1 VKWFQRTQLGQNSVS
16 FYTPD
21 ICFSDAL
28 KFVPVITAT
37 RQLDPSPGL
46 LVLNQLAHLIEIVA
60 QSPYE
65 EKSL

>member
-1 VKWFQRTQLGQNSVS
+1 VS